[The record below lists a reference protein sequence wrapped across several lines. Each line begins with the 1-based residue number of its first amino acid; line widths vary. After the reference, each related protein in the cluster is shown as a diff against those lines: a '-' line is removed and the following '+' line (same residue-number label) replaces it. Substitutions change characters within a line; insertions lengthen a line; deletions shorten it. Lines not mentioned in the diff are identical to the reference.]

1 MGFYYFYVM
10 IILITNT
17 HKKIKEAHLML
28 TISNTLVTNYS
39 YTPSWIKSERY
50 LYCDNF
56 ARDLAESRHASFL
69 VLIRKLLHR

>member
-1 MGFYYFYVM
+1 
-10 IILITNT
+10 
-17 HKKIKEAHLML
+17 ML

-56 ARDLAESRHASFL
+56 AQDLAGSRHASFL
-69 VLIRKLLHR
+69 TMILKLLHK

>member
-1 MGFYYFYVM
+1 M
-10 IILITNT
+10 IILKNK

-56 ARDLAESRHASFL
+56 AQDLAGSRRASFL
-69 VLIRKLLHR
+69 AVIRKLLHR